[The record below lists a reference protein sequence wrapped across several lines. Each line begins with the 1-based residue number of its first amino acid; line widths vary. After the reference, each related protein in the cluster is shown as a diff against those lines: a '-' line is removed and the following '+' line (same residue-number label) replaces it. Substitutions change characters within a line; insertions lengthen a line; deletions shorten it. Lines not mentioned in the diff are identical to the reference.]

1 MAKQILECSS
11 SEYFSRPE
19 VSNSMMKTFRGQGSW
34 TYYHKYITKTVD
46 DSKQSDSLR
55 LGSAFHSY
63 MECAGRCL
71 NTDEHL
77 QEWLTILPEYIDD
90 EPLNLRLKAHR
101 EFVEEYKQLADDRDI
116 PWVTPAEFQNITGM
130 VDSALENPV
139 ASDLILRANDT
150 TCEVKAVNTIN
161 GVDVKGMAALYL
173 PEINTIVDYKTT
185 RQHSLKGFI
194 KDAIYKYKYHL
205 QAAHYCDV
213 FECDKF
219 IFIAVRSFEPFET
232 IVYEVHP
239 RLIQQGKTAN
249 HSTLDEIKFCTEMD
263 EWHTDGWMETNSLE
277 EIKHG

>member
-19 VSNSMMKTFRGQGSW
+19 VSNSMMKTFMGQGSW

-77 QEWLTILPEYIDD
+77 QEWLTVLPEYIDD

-101 EFVEEYKQLADDRDI
+101 EFVEEYKQLADDREI
-116 PWVTPAEFQNITGM
+116 PWVTPAEFQNISGM
-130 VDSALENPV
+130 VDSALVNPV
-139 ASDLILRANDT
+139 ASDLILRAT
-150 TCEVKAVNTIN
+150 ESTCEVKAINTIN
-161 GVDVKGMAALYL
+161 GVDVKGMADLYL
-173 PEINTIVDYKTT
+173 PEINPIVDYKTT